1 MTILSNLVLD
11 RILDIPLLLAIVAFY
26 SFDFCLR
33 VGGIVSLSPHG
44 ASVTHR
50 MIHDHEVDYVME
62 KKGQFIAIEVKS
74 NDDRTDPGLSE
85 FRKRFNPYMR
95 FVAE

>member
-1 MTILSNLVLD
+1 
-11 RILDIPLLLAIVAFY
+11 
-26 SFDFCLR
+26 
-33 VGGIVSLSPHG
+33 
-44 ASVTHR
+44 